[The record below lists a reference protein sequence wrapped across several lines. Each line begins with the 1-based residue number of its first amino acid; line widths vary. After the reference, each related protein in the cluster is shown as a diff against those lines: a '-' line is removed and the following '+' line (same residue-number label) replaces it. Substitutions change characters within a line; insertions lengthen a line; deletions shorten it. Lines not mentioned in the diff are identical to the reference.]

1 MGVSLEFE
9 KYIKSELIFASD
21 VAKKRGR
28 RRDVKFLSEIL
39 DHLFWARCSPDRTVD
54 DLLASLMRSYPGL
67 KRDTLEDNLIFLSK
81 TPAET
86 SFIAITTERDGIKLY
101 SLSPT
106 IAPTNSISCETK
118 HKPKK
123 IYTINEYYLRDYF
136 EKSVGMTTTLRTAIR
151 CNKPPMEC
159 PDPSCEICAANGIKT
174 CWEVA
179 TLLD

>member
-67 KRDTLEDNLIFLSK
+67 KRDTLEDNFIFFVK
-81 TPAET
+81 NTCRNI
-86 SFIAITTERDGIKLY
+86 FY
-101 SLSPT
+101 
-106 IAPTNSISCETK
+106 
-118 HKPKK
+118 
-123 IYTINEYYLRDYF
+123 
-136 EKSVGMTTTLRTAIR
+136 
-151 CNKPPMEC
+151 CNH
-159 PDPSCEICAANGIKT
+159 DRAGWNQT
-174 CWEVA
+174 V
-179 TLLD
+179 